1 LTQQTNTEIDAVISW
16 CHPGH
21 AEIGPLAR
29 RSLVCSAC
37 SGASLL
43 PQSGQV
49 SKSTA
54 KLPTSTVVPCRS
66 TVTSVRTVRLAV
78 SVDVAE
84 RKKLARLD
92 SHW

>member
-1 LTQQTNTEIDAVISW
+1 
-16 CHPGH
+16 
-21 AEIGPLAR
+21 
-29 RSLVCSAC
+29 
-37 SGASLL
+37 
-43 PQSGQV
+43 V